1 MRVWH
6 FIPKPFEIRTVKPAH
21 AQAIEMSDVPKKKFE
36 ATYYDSEYFTGE
48 KGGKSYKAADGT
60 LHKWSYFNPS
70 GEWTG
75 CRHIVAAWKEMFTP
89 KNLLDVGCGR
99 GQIISYA
106 RDIGIAAEGFD
117 FSEWATGDEGRY
129 EGTKAEWVKCH
140 DATEKWPYPDN
151 SFDLV
156 VSLDLLEHIYVEDI
170 DFVLSEICRVARKWV
185 FLQIAVSETG
195 GLQGRS
201 EAGYN
206 LEKNNAVPIGLEGCA
221 VAGHVTVMSESFWID
236 KIDLEDLFLRRDL
249 KEYFVSLVSPDVIKN
264 WLLNSILIY
273 EKLED

>member
-1 MRVWH
+1 MQ
-6 FIPKPFEIRTVKPAH
+6 PFDRRTVKPAY
-21 AQAIEMSDVPKKKFE
+21 APVIEMSDVPKKKFE
-36 ATYYDSEYFTGE
+36 GTYYDAEYFTGVE
-48 KGGKSYKAADGT
+48 GGKAYEAADGT
-60 LHKWSYFNPS
+60 IHKWSYFNPS

-75 CRHIVAAWKEMFTP
+75 CKYIVAAWKEMFSP

-106 RDIGIAAEGFD
+106 RDIGIEAEGFD
-117 FSEWATGDEGRY
+117 FSEWAIGDEGRY
-129 EGTKAEWVKCH
+129 EGTKPEWVKCH

-156 VSLDLLEHIYVEDI
+156 VSLDLLEHIYTDDI
-170 DFVLSEICRVARKWV
+170 DFVRSELYRVARKWV

-201 EAGYN
+201 EEGYR
-206 LEKNNAVPIGLEGCA
+206 LVKQKTVPKGLEGCA
-221 VAGHVTVMSESFWID
+221 VAGHVTVQPESFWID
-236 KIDLEDLFLRRDL
+236 KFNWGDLYLRRDL
-249 KEYFVSLVSPDVIKN
+249 KQYFWSLVSEDVIKN